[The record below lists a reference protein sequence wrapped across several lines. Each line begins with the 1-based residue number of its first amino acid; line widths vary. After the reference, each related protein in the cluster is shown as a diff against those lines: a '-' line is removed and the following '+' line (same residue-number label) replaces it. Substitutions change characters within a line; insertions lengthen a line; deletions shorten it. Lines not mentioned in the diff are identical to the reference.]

1 MSKIFSNRKGIV
13 NVRKTTLPV
22 VRSQE
27 APKQISAEQIAQV
40 TSAPAKDIKTMAKGS
55 GMTEI
60 SAKPVLTD
68 MNQKVKKFI
77 SLKI

>member
-22 VRSQE
+22 VRAD
-27 APKQISAEQIAQV
+27 APKQISAKQIAQV